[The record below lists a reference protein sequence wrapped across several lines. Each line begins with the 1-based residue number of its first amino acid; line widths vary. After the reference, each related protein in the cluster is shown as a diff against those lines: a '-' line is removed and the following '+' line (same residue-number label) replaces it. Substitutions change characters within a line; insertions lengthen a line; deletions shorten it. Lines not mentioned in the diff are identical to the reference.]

1 MAKKYRVGRGERAA
15 NVLFRGLALV
25 GLGKS
30 YLHILTVTG
39 RMSGVARSV
48 PVDVMDTGAGRY
60 LVAPYGEV
68 NWVRNLRV
76 SKMATLRRGRQVDLY
91 DAVEIAPDQA
101 VPVIREYVRSV
112 PVTGAYWNIDAH
124 SCDEDVL
131 KEAAGHPVFALVP
144 AYGAAVSPLSPH

>member
-1 MAKKYRVGRGERAA
+1 MGRGERAA
-15 NVLFRGLALV
+15 NALFRGLALV

-39 RMSGVARSV
+39 RTSGVARSV
-48 PVDVMDTGAGRY
+48 PVDVMVIGGERY

-76 SKMATLRRGRQVDLY
+76 AKMATLRRGRQVDLY
-91 DAVEIAPDQA
+91 DAVEIAPAQA

-112 PVTGAYWNIDAH
+112 PVTGAYWDIDAH

-131 KEAAGHPVFALVP
+131 KEAAGHPVFSLVP
-144 AYGAAVSPLSPH
+144 ASGPAATP

>member
-1 MAKKYRVGRGERAA
+1 MGRGERAA

-25 GLGKS
+25 GLGKR

-39 RMSGVARSV
+39 RTSGVARSV
-48 PVDVMDTGAGRY
+48 PVDVMDIGGERY

-76 SKMATLRRGRQVDLY
+76 AKMATLRRGRQVHLY
-91 DAVEIAPDQA
+91 EAVEIAPDQA

-112 PVTGAYWNIDAH
+112 PVTKAYWDIDAG
-124 SCDEDVL
+124 SSDEDVL
-131 KEAAGHPVFALVP
+131 KESAGHPVFRLAPRRVTDT
-144 AYGAAVSPLSPH
+144 